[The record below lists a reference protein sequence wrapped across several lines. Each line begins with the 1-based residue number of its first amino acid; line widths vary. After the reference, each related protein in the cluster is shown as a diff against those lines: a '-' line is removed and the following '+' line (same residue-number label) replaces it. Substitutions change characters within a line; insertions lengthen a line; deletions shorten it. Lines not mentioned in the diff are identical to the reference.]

1 MSRYQATQDTNQD
14 CSKPL
19 HLGRLYTLD
28 AIRGFTIISMVVFH
42 ICYDLQFLQG
52 KSLLFFQAPFID
64 IWRASISWV
73 FLVIAGVS
81 CSLSRNNL
89 YRALRYGLL
98 AFAIWL
104 ATTLAAVDAA
114 INFGIIFCMA
124 ASTLIAW
131 LIEQTI
137 LAKHW
142 HYIQLV
148 ACIMLFLLCLSLPA
162 GFVGI
167 GQIKLMMLPRCLYQ
181 SEWLSWLGFPGPHFV
196 SGDYYPLL
204 PYGLLY
210 VAGAHLGWQWKK
222 SEYPEWLSRYRCKPL
237 EWIGRHPLQ
246 IYILHQPII
255 LLLCYAL

>member
-14 CSKPL
+14 CPKPL

>member
-1 MSRYQATQDTNQD
+1 MSSYHATQDTHQD
-14 CSKPL
+14 GPESL

-28 AIRGFTIISMVVFH
+28 VIRGFTIISMVVFH
-42 ICYDLQFLQG
+42 ACYDLQFLQG
-52 KSLLFFQAPFID
+52 KFLFFFQAPFID

-73 FLVIAGVS
+73 FLIIAGLS

-98 AFAIWL
+98 AFVIWL
-104 ATTLAAVDAA
+104 TTTLAAVDAA
-114 INFGIIFCMA
+114 INFGIIFCMS
-124 ASTLIAW
+124 ASTFIAW

-137 LAKHW
+137 LAKRW
-142 HYIQLV
+142 HYIQLISCV
-148 ACIMLFLLCLSLPA
+148 TLFLFCLPLAA
-162 GFVGI
+162 GFVSI
-167 GQIKLMMLPRCLYQ
+167 GQVKLMLPTCLYQ
-181 SEWLSWLGFPGPHFV
+181 SEWLSWLGFPGPHFI

-210 VAGAHLGWQWKK
+210 MAGAHLGWQWKK
-222 SEYPEWLSRYRCKPL
+222 SEYPEWLFRYRCKLL

-255 LLLCYAL
+255 LLLCYTL

>member
-14 CSKPL
+14 CPKPL
-19 HLGRLYTLD
+19 CLGRLYTLD

-210 VAGAHLGWQWKK
+210 VAGAHLGRQWKK